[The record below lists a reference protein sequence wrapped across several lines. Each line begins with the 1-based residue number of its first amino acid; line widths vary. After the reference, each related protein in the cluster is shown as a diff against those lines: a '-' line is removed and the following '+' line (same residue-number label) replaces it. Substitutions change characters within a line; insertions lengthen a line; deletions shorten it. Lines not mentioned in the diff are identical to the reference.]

1 MVLVDTSVWVDF
13 FRGIQSPQAN
23 HLATLFTN
31 EENVCVSGI
40 IVTEI
45 LQGIR
50 FEKEYKRV
58 KALLGDVVYLAT
70 LRETYV
76 LAADLFRTA
85 QTKGITIR
93 KTIDCLI
100 AACAINHQVPIL
112 HKDADFDKL
121 KQCSDLIIYT
131 L

>member
-1 MVLVDTSVWVDF
+1 MVLVDTSVWIDF
-13 FRGIQSPQAN
+13 FRGTKSPQAD
-23 HLATLFTN
+23 HLAALFNN
-31 EENVCVSGI
+31 EEDVCISGI

-50 FEKEYKRV
+50 PDKEYKRV
-58 KALLGDVVYLAT
+58 KKLLVELVYLPT

-85 QTKGITIR
+85 QTKGFTIR
-93 KTIDCLI
+93 KTMDCLI
-100 AACAINHQVPIL
+100 AACAIYHKIPFL

-121 KQCSDLIIYT
+121 KQCSELLIYP

>member
-1 MVLVDTSVWVDF
+1 M
-13 FRGIQSPQAN
+13 
-23 HLATLFTN
+23 
-31 EENVCVSGI
+31 CVSGI

-50 FEKEYKRV
+50 SEKEYKHV
-58 KALLGDVVYLAT
+58 KALLGELVYLAT
-70 LRETYV
+70 PRETYV
-76 LAADLFRTA
+76 LAADLFRSA
-85 QTKGITIR
+85 QKKGFTIR

-100 AACAINHQVPIL
+100 AACALHYQIPIL

-121 KQCSDLIIYT
+121 KQCSDLIVYK

>member
-1 MVLVDTSVWVDF
+1 MILVDTSVWIDF

-23 HLATLFTN
+23 HLATLFKN
-31 EENVCVSGI
+31 EEDVCISGI
-40 IVTEI
+40 IMTEI

-50 FEKEYKRV
+50 SEKEYTRV
-58 KALLGDVVYLAT
+58 KKLLGDLVYLAT
-70 LRETYV
+70 HRETYV

-85 QTKGITIR
+85 QSKGHTIR

-100 AACAINHQVPIL
+100 AACAIHHQVPIL
-112 HKDADFDKL
+112 HKDTDFDKL
-121 KQCSDLIIYT
+121 DQCTDLIVYQ